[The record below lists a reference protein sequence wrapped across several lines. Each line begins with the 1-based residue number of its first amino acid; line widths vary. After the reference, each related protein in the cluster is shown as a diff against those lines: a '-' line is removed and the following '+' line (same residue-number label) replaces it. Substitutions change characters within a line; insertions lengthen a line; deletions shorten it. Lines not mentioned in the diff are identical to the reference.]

1 MSLVSNGDRLFSH
14 LRLQDNQLRHHPGN
28 VLGNTALV
36 AGTTIGAGI
45 LAVPS
50 VTVSSGILPSTLL
63 LVGVWLYAVISGLL
77 IAEVNLN
84 LLKHSGKTNAGILAM
99 VKATLGSTSGNI
111 ASLAYLFLHYA
122 LLVAYISQGGEILSR
137 PLSSLFHTS
146 LPSWVGATAFISIF
160 GSILYFGQ
168 QKLVERFNNLL
179 VAIVIIAFIGLMA
192 FGINQV
198 NSASFSLQHW
208 RSLPRA
214 VPVMLVALFYHN
226 VIPVITSQLE
236 GDIVKIRQSI
246 VVGSFIP
253 LLMFLAWNVILLSG
267 IDWEFI
273 QALESSGR
281 GVDVL
286 ELLSFSG
293 TGQTIEILIVLFS
306 IFAISTSFIG
316 FVYGLLDFFRDV
328 FPFSRQQP
336 KRRLGAYSLVLLPSF
351 CLSILNPYIF
361 LTALDYAGT
370 FSISLLGGII
380 PSLMAWKLRYTNS
393 SNSVSITVI
402 SLVRGGKFTLVGI
415 VAIAVI
421 VITEHLIK
429 LVIV

>member
-1 MSLVSNGDRLFSH
+1 MSFVSNGDRLFSH
-14 LRLQDNQLRHHPGN
+14 LRLQDNQLRHHPGS

-45 LAVPS
+45 LALPS
-50 VTVSSGILPSTLL
+50 VTSVFWHFPFHLTFS
-63 LVGVWLYAVISGLL
+63 GVWLYAVISGLL

-84 LLKHSGKTNAGILAM
+84 LLKYSGKTNAGILAM
-99 VKATLGSTSGNI
+99 VETTLGNKGGKI
-111 ASLAYLFLHYA
+111 AGLAYLFLHYA

-146 LPSWVGATAFISIF
+146 LPSWVGATAFILIF
-160 GSILYFGQ
+160 GSILYFGR
-168 QKLVERFNNLL
+168 QKLVERFNSLL
-179 VAIVIIAFIGLMA
+179 VAIVIVAFIGLMA
-192 FGINQV
+192 FGISQV

-214 VPVMLVALFYHN
+214 VPVMLVALFFHN
-226 VIPVITSQLE
+226 VIPVVTSQLE

-246 VVGSFIP
+246 IVGSFIP
-253 LLMFLAWNVILLSG
+253 LLMFLTWNVIVLCG

-281 GVDVL
+281 SVDVL

-306 IFAISTSFIG
+306 VFAISTSFIG
-316 FVYGLLDFFRDV
+316 FVYGLLDFFRDF

-336 KRRLGAYSLVLLPSF
+336 KRRLGVYSLVLLPSF

-380 PSLMAWKLRYTNS
+380 PSLMAWKLRYANS
-393 SNSVSITVI
+393 THSVGATVI
-402 SLVRGGKFTLVGI
+402 SLVRGGKNYPGWYCGDRRYRHRRTSR
-415 VAIAVI
+415 
-421 VITEHLIK
+421 
-429 LVIV
+429 

>member
-1 MSLVSNGDRLFSH
+1 MSSVSNGDRLFSH
-14 LRLQDNQLRHHPGN
+14 LRFHNNQLRHHPGS
-28 VLGNTALV
+28 VLGNSALV

-45 LAVPS
+45 LALPS

-63 LVGVWLYAVISGLL
+63 LIAVWLYAVISGLL

-84 LLKHSGKTNAGILAM
+84 LLKRSGKTNAGILAM
-99 VKATLGSTSGNI
+99 VEATLGKKGGKI
-111 ASLAYLFLHYA
+111 AGLAYLFLHYA

-137 PLSSLFHTS
+137 PLSSLFRIS
-146 LPSWVGATAFISIF
+146 LPSWVGATVFIFIF
-160 GSILYFGQ
+160 GSILYFGR
-168 QKLVERFNNLL
+168 QKLVERLNSLL
-179 VAIVIIAFIGLMA
+179 VVIVIVAFIGLMT
-192 FGINQV
+192 FGMSQV
-198 NSASFSLQHW
+198 NSVSFSLQHW

-214 VPVMLVALFYHN
+214 VPVMLVALFFHN
-226 VIPVITSQLE
+226 VIPVVTSQLE
-236 GDIVKIRQSI
+236 GDVVKIRQSI

-253 LLMFLAWNVILLSG
+253 LLMFLAWNVIVLSG

-273 QALESSGR
+273 QALESSGSSI
-281 GVDVL
+281 DVL
-286 ELLSFSG
+286 EILSFSG

-316 FVYGLLDFFRDV
+316 FVYGLLDFFRDF

-336 KRRLGAYSLVLLPSF
+336 KRRLGAYSLVLFPSF

-393 SNSVSITVI
+393 SNLISTAVI
-402 SLVRGGKFTLVGI
+402 SLVRGGKITLVGI

-421 VITEHLIK
+421 VIAEHLVK
-429 LVIV
+429 LVIA